1 MTDAPRGEDALRPRL
16 DHDAVVVGAG
26 FAGLY
31 QLHKLRALGFS
42 TVLLEAGSGLGGIW
56 HWNCYPGA
64 RVDSHVPVYEFSD
77 EELWRDWYWEER
89 FPDWTA
95 LRRYFR
101 HVDEKWDLSRD
112 IRFGTRLD
120 TATWDDR
127 GCFWRLQTDDGLTLD
142 TRFLVLCTGF
152 ATKAYVPDLPGL
164 DEFTGRCHHTAHWPQ
179 DGLDLTGLR
188 VGVIGTGASGVQVIQ
203 EAAKVAASLTV
214 FQRTPIMALAMRQRG
229 LTRAEQDEAKTRY
242 PDIFRARTETFAGF
256 DIRSRDASALD
267 LSDRDRRAGF
277 EEMWQAGG
285 FTFWA
290 GNYSDVMIDE
300 AANRTAY
307 DFWRDKVLARVRDRG
322 VAELLAPTEP
332 PHPFGVKRPSL
343 EQTYYDVFNQRNVT
357 LVDLNA
363 APIQRVTPTG
373 VRTARCDYDVD
384 VLVMA
389 TGFDAV
395 TGGLTSID
403 IRGRAGETLADHWAQ
418 GVRSHLGLASAG
430 FPNLLYLYGP
440 QSPSGFCNGPTCAEV
455 QGGWV
460 VQLLDDL
467 RRRGVTRF
475 EATRPA
481 EDAWRELVRTIG
493 DLTLFDRADS
503 WYVGANIPG
512 KPRELLNF
520 PGGIPFY
527 ADSCR
532 ACAADDYSGFSL
544 S

>member
-1 MTDAPRGEDALRPRL
+1 MTAPHRI
-16 DHDAVVVGAG
+16 DHDVVVVGAG

-31 QLHKLRALGFS
+31 QLHRLRALGFS

-77 EELWRDWYWEER
+77 EELWKDWYWDER

-95 LRRYFR
+95 LRRYFQY
-101 HVDEKWDLSRD
+101 VDDKWDLSGD
-112 IRFGTRLD
+112 IRFDTRLD
-120 TATWDDR
+120 TATWDEEAR
-127 GCFWRLQTDDGLTLD
+127 CWHLRTRNGPPLR

-152 ATKAYVPDLPGL
+152 AAKAYIPDLAGL
-164 DEFTGRCHHTAHWPQ
+164 DEFEGRCHHTAHWPQ
-179 DGLDLTGLR
+179 DGLDMTGLR

-203 EAAKVAASLTV
+203 EAAKVAASVTV
-214 FQRTPIMALAMRQRG
+214 FQRTPIFALAMQQHR
-229 LTRAEQDEAKTRY
+229 LTRTEQDEAKVRY
-242 PDIFRARTETFAGF
+242 PDIFRTRTETFAGF
-256 DIRSRDASALD
+256 DIIRRDESALEI
-267 LSDRDRRAGF
+267 SDDERRAGF
-277 EEMWQAGG
+277 EQMWQAGG
-285 FTFWA
+285 FNFWA
-290 GNYSDVMIDE
+290 GNFADVMTDE

-307 DFWRDKVLARVRDRG
+307 DFWRDKVHARVHDPA

-343 EQTYYDVFNQRNVT
+343 EQTYYDAFNQQNVT
-357 LVDLNA
+357 LVNLKA
-363 APIQRVTPTG
+363 SPIERITTTG
-373 VRTARCDYDVD
+373 VRTTHNDFDVD
-384 VLVMA
+384 LLIMA

-403 IRGRAGETLADHWAQ
+403 IHGRADATLKDYWAR

-430 FPNLLYLYGP
+430 FPNLIYLYGP

-467 RRRGVTRF
+467 RRQGVTRI
-475 EATRPA
+475 EATSQA
-481 EDAWRELVRTIG
+481 EDSWRDLVRTIG
-493 DLTLFDRADS
+493 DMTLFDRADS

-520 PGGIPFY
+520 PGGVPFY
-527 ADSCR
+527 AESCR
-532 ACAADDYSGFSL
+532 TCAADGYSGFEL
-544 S
+544 A